1 MLLIL
6 PKLSLRKGTRNSSMS
21 IIVQKFGGT
30 SVASEK
36 GWKALA
42 NKIKDELNNNK
53 QVIVV
58 VSAMGR
64 RPAPYATDSLLGL
77 IKDYSAQVSDRE
89 RDMLMA
95 CGEIISA
102 VTVSH
107 YLRSLGIKAKAF
119 DGAQAGIA
127 AIGNYGSASIESI
140 DPQELLKALQEGFVP
155 VVAGFQGVN
164 KCGEIVTLGRG
175 GSDTTAVAL
184 GAAVGA
190 ERVDI
195 FTDVE
200 GVMTAD
206 PRYVPSAHVL
216 EHISHVEVGEMA
228 NEGAKVLHPRAVE
241 ISQTHNIPLRVR
253 STFSAKEGTA
263 IDSNS
268 ANVSIADRQL
278 EVEKL
283 VTGVVSVPGYTM
295 VSIDLQATP
304 DLRVRR
310 LAIFE
315 RLAEASLSLDMINVA
330 EDRICFLLNNSDI
343 NTAKNLLKELG
354 CSFAM
359 RFGCAKLSVVGQAM
373 RGQPGVMMRICRAL
387 VHSGIELFYTTDSHI
402 TISAVVAENALA
414 KASQAIH
421 TEFGLD

>member
-1 MLLIL
+1 M
-6 PKLSLRKGTRNSSMS
+6 P

-36 GWKALA
+36 GWSALA
-42 NKIKDELNNNK
+42 DKIKLELAQGN

-77 IKDYSAQVSDRE
+77 IKDYASYTDNRE

-107 YLRSLGIKAKAF
+107 YLRSSGIKAEAF
-119 DGAQAGIA
+119 DGVRAGISA
-127 AIGNYGSASIESI
+127 VGAYGSASIESI
-140 DPQELLKALQEGFVP
+140 DPSRLLEALQNGCVP
-155 VVAGFQGVN
+155 IVAGFQGVN
-164 KCGEIVTLGRG
+164 RNGDMVTLGRG

-184 GAAVGA
+184 GAAVKA

-206 PRYVPSAHVL
+206 PRFVPEAAVL
-216 EHISHVEVGEMA
+216 DLISHAEVGEMA
-228 NEGAKVLHPRAVE
+228 NEGAKVLHPRSVE
-241 ISQTHNIPLRVR
+241 ISQSHRVPLRVR
-253 STFSAKEGTA
+253 STFSSCQGTS
-263 IDSNS
+263 IDSMPT
-268 ANVSIADRQL
+268 AVSISDRHT
-278 EVEKL
+278 EAAKL
-283 VTGVVSVPGYTM
+283 VTGVVSVPGYCM

-304 DLRVRR
+304 DLRARR
-310 LAIFE
+310 LSIFE

-330 EDRICFLLNNSDI
+330 EDRICFLVNSSDI
-343 NTAKNLLKELG
+343 NITKNMLRELG
-354 CSFAM
+354 CRFAM

-387 VHSGIELFYTTDSHI
+387 ADSGIELFYTTDSHI
-402 TISAVVAENALA
+402 TISAVVAESSLA
-414 KASQAIH
+414 AASRAVH
-421 TEFGLD
+421 REFQLG